1 MTHDYPG
8 NIRELENIIEH
19 AFVLCP
25 EGQIKPDALP
35 DFLIHATPTP
45 GAGDT
50 INSTMKSVEAQ
61 VILDSLKRNK
71 YNRLATAR
79 ELGMHKSTLFRKIKT
94 LGIYLPKI
102 NGRTKQK

>member
-1 MTHDYPG
+1 
-8 NIRELENIIEH
+8 
-19 AFVLCP
+19 
-25 EGQIKPDALP
+25 
-35 DFLIHATPTP
+35 
-45 GAGDT
+45 
-50 INSTMKSVEAQ
+50 MKSVESQ

-102 NGRTKQK
+102 NGRTKHK